1 MYGRETERKAT
12 DIIRIDQPIIE
23 EKNSNGTTIR
33 KYTRGKLIGKVTF
46 FFIQGGFAKCY
57 ELFPHENN
65 KKYAVKVIEKASLT
79 RSKAKEKVSPIL
91 ILVSIRDKNPQILEV
106 RSCGRFRALLLRP

>member
-1 MYGRETERKAT
+1 MYGKETDRKTT

-23 EKNSNGTTIR
+23 EKNSSGATIR
-33 KYTRGKLIGKVTF
+33 KYTRGKLIGKVHI

-79 RSKAKEKVSPIL
+79 RSKAKEKVSPIS
-91 ILVSIRDKNPQILEV
+91 ILVGIRDQNPQILEI
-106 RSCGRFRALLLRP
+106 RSCS